1 MGRLGGPHMQDDIL
15 QLAYEVSRITEEKVD
30 RIDLVMRQTGM
41 LAINARLE
49 AARAGEAGRAFSV
62 VAQELGV
69 LATSISSIGSE
80 LRSAVSANIAL
91 LQSAGS
97 QMMTEF
103 KGTRYTDLARSAVEI
118 IDRNLYERSCDVRWW
133 ATDSSVV
140 DALQSPSPETARHA
154 QDRLATILRSYTV
167 YLDLWIADKNGRI
180 IATGRPD
187 RYPTATRQDVSREPW
202 FQTAMRT
209 QSGDDFRVCDIS
221 TAPALNGAQVA
232 TYSTAVRANGNTR
245 GAAIGALG
253 IFFDWQPQAQA
264 VLDGIGLSAAERG
277 MARLM
282 LLDADRRVIASSD
295 GKGVCTERYPLRLDG
310 RTSGYYEREGMLVAF
325 AETPGYETYRGLGW
339 YGCIESLQQ
348 DAEEAPLAL
357 RAASG

>member
-1 MGRLGGPHMQDDIL
+1 MQDDIL

-80 LRSAVSANIAL
+80 LRTAISSNIAL
-91 LQSAGS
+91 LQSAGT
-97 QMMTEF
+97 QMMTDF

-118 IDRNLYERSCDVRWW
+118 MDRNLYERSCDVRWW
-133 ATDSSVV
+133 ATDSSIT
-140 DALQSPSPETARHA
+140 DALQNPSPETARHA
-154 QDRLATILRSYTV
+154 QVRLGTILRSYTV
-167 YLDLWIADKNGRI
+167 YLDLWVADKEGRI

-187 RYPTATRQDVSREPW
+187 RYPAAMRQDVSREAW
-202 FQTAMRT
+202 FQSAMRT
-209 QSGDDFRVCDIS
+209 RSGDDFRVCDID
-221 TAPALNGAQVA
+221 TVAALDHAQVA
-232 TYSTAVRANGNTR
+232 TYATAVRANGDTR
-245 GAAIGALG
+245 GPAIGALG

-264 VLDGIGLSAAERG
+264 VLDGIGLSAAERSVS
-277 MARLM
+277 RLM
-282 LLDADRRVIASSD
+282 LLDANRRVIASSD
-295 GKGVCTERYPLRLDG
+295 RKGNCNERYPLRLDG
-310 RTSGYYEREGMLVAF
+310 RAKGYYEHDGMLVAF

-348 DAEEAPLAL
+348 AAEEAPLAL
-357 RAASG
+357 RRASG